1 MRKSIIAIVYLS
13 VLGLIFFSCQNK
25 EQIQFQSYMSS
36 GKELYKSNC
45 QGCHGENGEGLGMLA
60 PPLTDVK
67 YLTANK
73 TNLACIIKNGQQQ
86 PININDKVY
95 NEKMP
100 AFPEYAP
107 IDIAQVMVY
116 ITNSFG
122 NKQGTYTYQQVT
134 MDLKNCEK

>member
-1 MRKSIIAIVYLS
+1 MRRTIISATYLS
-13 VLGLIFFSCQNK
+13 IVGLILFSCQNK
-25 EQIQFQSYMSS
+25 EEIQFQSYMSS
-36 GKELYKSNC
+36 GKDLYISNC
-45 QGCHGENGEGLGMLA
+45 QGCHGEHGEGLGMLA

-67 YLTANK
+67 FLAENRS
-73 TNLACIIKNGQQQ
+73 NLACIIKNGLHQSMR
-86 PININDKVY
+86 INDKIY

-122 NKQGTYTYQQVT
+122 NKQGTYTYQQVAL
-134 MDLKNCEK
+134 DLKNCK